1 MEFLK
6 NFSPVKVFAIIAGGI
21 SVMILLG
28 FLTFKLATPPMSILY
43 TNLTPDDSSLIL
55 SRLEGLGISYQVS
68 DSGKNVLVPV
78 NKVLMLR
85 MTFAQ
90 EGIPRSGSLVGY
102 EIFDKNESLGTSQ
115 FVHNVNLV
123 RALEGELSRTISSLT
138 PIEHARVHL
147 VMPKKELFSKLGSD
161 PTASVVLRM
170 RGSQSLSKQEVAA
183 ISHLVATAVP
193 GLKVENV
200 TIVDNRGKPLKLGA
214 SEEGNASAITDSAA
228 DYQHSIEERYKSIL
242 EDLLEKSVGVGKI
255 KANVTAEINFDREVV
270 NSEVYDPEGQVVRSK
285 KTSEEN
291 DSETESSGSETS
303 ISTNLPGANGGA
315 SGTNGKNKST
325 TNEVTNYE
333 ISKTITN
340 KISESGRIK
349 QLSIAIL
356 VDGIYD
362 IKPKE
367 EGSEEM
373 VTNYTPRSEDELNK
387 IKTLA
392 ASAVG
397 IDSKRGDK
405 IEVINMRFSD
415 EFATL
420 PQKEKPLDWLKNELE
435 NIVQTVVIGT
445 VIILLILL
453 VVRPVIMRTLE
464 MRMQAKNDDQDIAD
478 MISNLNSEAQNQKAD
493 GAKSK
498 KEEEEMIDLSVPEDK
513 RKVSLIKQVND
524 LVEKHPEETVSIL
537 RNWLYSGEQ

>member
-6 NFSPVKVFAIIAGGI
+6 NFSPVKVMAIIAGGI
-21 SVMILLG
+21 AVMILLG

-55 SRLEGLGISYQVS
+55 SRLEGMGIPYHVA
-68 DSGKNVLVPV
+68 DSGKDLLVPV

-102 EIFDKNESLGTSQ
+102 EIFDKNETLGTSQ

-123 RALEGELSRTISSLT
+123 RALEGELSRTIGSLT
-138 PIEHARVHL
+138 PIENARVHL
-147 VMPKKELFSKLGSD
+147 VMPKKELFSKSGSE

-214 SEEGNASAITDSAA
+214 SEEGNASAITDTAA
-228 DYQHSIEERYKSIL
+228 DYQHNIEERYKGIL

-285 KTSEEN
+285 KTSEET
-291 DSETESSGSETS
+291 DSESESSGSETS
-303 ISTNLPGANGGA
+303 VTTNLPGSGAGAGGA
-315 SGTNGKNKST
+315 TGKNKST

-356 VDGIYD
+356 VDGLYD
-362 IKPKE
+362 VKPKE

-373 VTNYTPRSEDELNK
+373 VVNYSPRSEEELNK

-392 ASAVG
+392 SSAVG
-397 IDSKRGDK
+397 IDPKRGDK
-405 IEVINMRFSD
+405 LEVINMRFSD

-420 PQKEKPLDWLKNELE
+420 PQKEKPLAWLQNEVE
-435 NIVQTVVIGT
+435 NIVQTIVIGT

-453 VVRPVIMRTLE
+453 VVRPVILRSLE
-464 MRMQAKNDDQDIAD
+464 MRKMAKNDDQDLQEVIAH
-478 MISNLNSEAQNQKAD
+478 MNQENLATNAASGTKQRQ
-493 GAKSK
+493 
-498 KEEEEMIDLSVPEDK
+498 EEELIDLSMPEDK
-513 RKVSLIKQVND
+513 RKVNLIKQVNE

-537 RNWLYSGEQ
+537 RNWLYSSDQ

>member
-1 MEFLK
+1 MT
-6 NFSPVKVFAIIAGGI
+6 GG
-21 SVMILLG
+21 VAVVVLLG
-28 FLTFKLATPPMSILY
+28 FLTMKLATPPMSVLY
-43 TNLTPDDSSLIL
+43 TNLTPDDSSLII
-55 SRLEGLGISYQVS
+55 SRLEGMGIPYNVA
-68 DSGKNVLVPV
+68 DSGKDLLVPV

-102 EIFDKNESLGTSQ
+102 EIFDKNETLGTSQ

-214 SEEGNASAITDSAA
+214 SEENNTAAITDSAA
-228 DYQHSIEERYKSIL
+228 EYQHSIEERYKNIL

-255 KANVTAEINFDREVV
+255 KANVTAEINFDREVI
-270 NSEVYDPEGQVVRSK
+270 NSEVFDPDGQVIRSK

-291 DSETESSGSETS
+291 DSETESSGGETS
-303 ISTNLPGANGGA
+303 LATNLPGAQGGA
-315 SGTNGKNKST
+315 GGANGKNKSV

-349 QLSIAIL
+349 KLSIAIL
-356 VDGIYD
+356 VDGNYEA
-362 IKPKE
+362 KPKE
-367 EGSEEM
+367 EGSDE
-373 VTNYTPRSEDELNK
+373 VVINYTPRSEEELTK
-387 IKTLA
+387 IKSLA

-397 IDSKRGDK
+397 IDAKRGDSL
-405 IEVINMRFSD
+405 EVINMKFSD

-420 PQKEKPLDWLKNELE
+420 PQKEKPLAWLQNELE
-435 NIVQTVVIGT
+435 NIVQTIVIGT

-453 VVRPVIMRTLE
+453 VVRPVILRSLE
-464 MRMQAKNDDQDIAD
+464 MRRQSNQDDRDLQDTLQIINQDIAG
-478 MISNLNSEAQNQKAD
+478 SKSD
-493 GAKSK
+493 GGQIK
-498 KEEEEMIDLSVPEDK
+498 KEEEMIDLSMPEDK

-524 LVEKHPEETVSIL
+524 MVEKHPEETVSII
-537 RNWLYSGEQ
+537 RNWLYSNEQ

>member
-6 NFSPVKVFAIIAGGI
+6 NFSPVKVMAIIAGGI
-21 SVMILLG
+21 AVMILLG

-55 SRLEGLGISYQVS
+55 SRLEGMGIPYHVA
-68 DSGKNVLVPV
+68 DSGKDLLVPV

-102 EIFDKNESLGTSQ
+102 EIFDKNETLGTSQ

-123 RALEGELSRTISSLT
+123 RALEGELSRTIGSLT
-138 PIEHARVHL
+138 PIENARVHL
-147 VMPKKELFSKLGSD
+147 VMPKKELFSKSGSE

-214 SEEGNASAITDSAA
+214 SEEGNASAITDTAA
-228 DYQHSIEERYKSIL
+228 DYQHNIEERYKGIL

-285 KTSEEN
+285 KTSEET
-291 DSETESSGSETS
+291 DSESESSGSETS
-303 ISTNLPGANGGA
+303 VTTNLPGSGAGAGGA
-315 SGTNGKNKST
+315 NGKNKST

-356 VDGIYD
+356 VDGLYD
-362 IKPKE
+362 VKPKE

-373 VTNYTPRSEDELNK
+373 VVNYSPRSEEELNK

-392 ASAVG
+392 SSAVG
-397 IDSKRGDK
+397 IDPKRGDK
-405 IEVINMRFSD
+405 LEVINMRFSD

-420 PQKEKPLDWLKNELE
+420 PQKEKPLAWLQSELE

-453 VVRPVIMRTLE
+453 VVRPVILRSLE
-464 MRMQAKNDDQDIAD
+464 MRKMAKNDDQDLQEVIAH
-478 MISNLNSEAQNQKAD
+478 MNQENLATNAASGTKQRQ
-493 GAKSK
+493 
-498 KEEEEMIDLSVPEDK
+498 EEELIDLSMPEDK
-513 RKVSLIKQVND
+513 RKVNLIKQVNE

-537 RNWLYSGEQ
+537 RNWLYSSDQ

>member
-6 NFSPVKVFAIIAGGI
+6 NFSPVKVMAIIAGGI
-21 SVMILLG
+21 AVMVLLG

-55 SRLEGLGISYQVS
+55 SRLEGMGIAYSVT
-68 DSGKNVLVPV
+68 DSGKDLLVPV

-102 EIFDKNESLGTSQ
+102 EIFDKNETLGTSQ

-123 RALEGELSRTISSLT
+123 RALEGELSRTIGSLT
-138 PIEHARVHL
+138 PIENARVHL
-147 VMPKKELFSKLGSD
+147 VMPKKELFSKSGSD

-170 RGSQSLSKQEVAA
+170 RGSQFLSKQEVAA

-193 GLKVENV
+193 GLKVDNV

-214 SEEGNASAITDSAA
+214 SEEGNASAITDTAA
-228 DYQHSIEERYKSIL
+228 DYQHNIEERYKGIL
-242 EDLLEKSVGVGKI
+242 EDLLEKSIGVGKI

-285 KTSEEN
+285 KTSEET

-303 ISTNLPGANGGA
+303 VTTNLPGSGAGAGGA
-315 SGTNGKNKST
+315 NGKNKST

-356 VDGIYD
+356 VDGLYD
-362 IKPKE
+362 VKPKE

-373 VTNYTPRSEDELNK
+373 IVNYSPRSEEELNK

-392 ASAVG
+392 SSAVG
-397 IDSKRGDK
+397 IDTKRGDK
-405 IEVINMRFSD
+405 LEVINMRFSD

-420 PQKEKPLDWLKNELE
+420 PQKEKPLAWLQNEIE

-453 VVRPVIMRTLE
+453 VVRPVILRSLE
-464 MRMQAKNDDQDIAD
+464 MRKLAKNDDQDLQEVLAH
-478 MISNLNSEAQNQKAD
+478 MNQENLATNAAASGQRQED
-493 GAKSK
+493 
-498 KEEEEMIDLSVPEDK
+498 ELVDLTMPEDK
-513 RKVSLIKQVND
+513 RKVNLIKQVNE

-537 RNWLYSGEQ
+537 RNWLYSSDQ

>member
-6 NFSPVKVFAIIAGGI
+6 GLSPTKILAIITGGI
-21 SVMILLG
+21 TVMVLLG

-55 SRLEGLGISYQVS
+55 SRLEGMGIPYQVA
-68 DSGKNVLVPV
+68 DSGKDLLVPV

-102 EIFDKNESLGTSQ
+102 EIFDKNETLGTSQ

-214 SEEGNASAITDSAA
+214 AEENNASAITDSAA
-228 DYQHSIEERYKSIL
+228 DYQHSVEERYKGIL

-255 KANVTAEINFDREVV
+255 KANVTAEINFDREVI
-270 NSEVYDPEGQVVRSK
+270 NSEVFDPDGQVIRSK
-285 KTSEEN
+285 KTSEES
-291 DSETESSGSETS
+291 DSETESSGGETS
-303 ISTNLPGANGGA
+303 VSTNLPGAQGG
-315 SGTNGKNKST
+315 SGGSNGKNKSV

-349 QLSIAIL
+349 KLSIAVL
-356 VDGIYD
+356 VDGNYES
-362 IKPKE
+362 KPKE
-367 EGSEEM
+367 EGSEEI
-373 VTNYTPRSEDELNK
+373 VVNYIPRSEDEINK
-387 IKTLA
+387 IKSLA
-392 ASAVG
+392 SSAVG
-397 IDSKRGDK
+397 IDTKRGDK
-405 IEVINMRFSD
+405 LEVVNMKFSD

-420 PQKEKPLDWLKNELE
+420 PQKEKPFAWLQNELE

-453 VVRPVIMRTLE
+453 VVRPVLLRSLE
-464 MRMQAKNDDQDIAD
+464 MRKMAIQDDADLQDTLQVVNQDIA
-478 MISNLNSEAQNQKAD
+478 NTKSESGQFR
-493 GAKSK
+493 
-498 KEEEEMIDLSVPEDK
+498 KEDEMIDLSMPEDK
-513 RKVSLIKQVND
+513 RKINLIKQVNEM
-524 LVEKHPEETVSIL
+524 VEKHPEETVSIL
-537 RNWLYSGEQ
+537 RNWLYSNEQ

>member
-6 NFSPVKVFAIIAGGI
+6 NFSPVKVMAIIAGGI
-21 SVMILLG
+21 AVMILLG

-55 SRLEGLGISYQVS
+55 SRLEGMGIPYHVA
-68 DSGKNVLVPV
+68 DSGKDLLVPV

-102 EIFDKNESLGTSQ
+102 EIFDKNETLGTSQ

-123 RALEGELSRTISSLT
+123 RALEGELSRTIGSLT
-138 PIEHARVHL
+138 PIENARVHL
-147 VMPKKELFSKLGSD
+147 VMPKKELFSKSGSE

-214 SEEGNASAITDSAA
+214 SEEGNASAITDTAA
-228 DYQHSIEERYKSIL
+228 DYQHNIEERYKGIL

-285 KTSEEN
+285 KTSEET
-291 DSETESSGSETS
+291 DSESESSGSETS
-303 ISTNLPGANGGA
+303 VTTNLPGSGAGAGGA
-315 SGTNGKNKST
+315 TGKNKST

-356 VDGIYD
+356 VDGLYD
-362 IKPKE
+362 VKPKE

-373 VTNYTPRSEDELNK
+373 VVNYSPRSEEELNK

-392 ASAVG
+392 SSAVG

-405 IEVINMRFSD
+405 LEVINMRF
-415 EFATL
+415 L
-420 PQKEKPLDWLKNELE
+420 
-435 NIVQTVVIGT
+435 
-445 VIILLILL
+445 
-453 VVRPVIMRTLE
+453 
-464 MRMQAKNDDQDIAD
+464 
-478 MISNLNSEAQNQKAD
+478 
-493 GAKSK
+493 
-498 KEEEEMIDLSVPEDK
+498 
-513 RKVSLIKQVND
+513 
-524 LVEKHPEETVSIL
+524 
-537 RNWLYSGEQ
+537 